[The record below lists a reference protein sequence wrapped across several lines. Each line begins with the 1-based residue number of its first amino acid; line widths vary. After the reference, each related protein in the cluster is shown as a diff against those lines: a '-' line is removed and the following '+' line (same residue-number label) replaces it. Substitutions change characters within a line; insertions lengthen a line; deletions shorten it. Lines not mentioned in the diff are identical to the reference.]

1 MNTHLLK
8 ILADFLDS
16 DAVAPEKF
24 HLSTWIDE
32 DIEAET
38 FPELERKLKDSEIDC
53 GYTACAIGWACT
65 LPEFKEAGL
74 RFDLGLNVPYVES
87 EGEPQSVADWTSIA
101 PLAKLFDTT
110 TENIT
115 WLFLPSSYD
124 ETEEN
129 PITPISVAE
138 RIRDLIA
145 EHELEQEL

>member
-1 MNTHLLK
+1 MNTRLLK
-8 ILADFLDS
+8 ILADFLES
-16 DAVAPEKF
+16 GAVEPEKF
-24 HLSTWIDE
+24 NLGTWIDE

-38 FPELERKLKDSEIDC
+38 FPELERKLKESEFSC

-74 RFDLGLNVPYVES
+74 RFDLGFNVPYVES
-87 EGEPQSVADWTSIA
+87 EGEPHSGADWTAID

>member
-1 MNTHLLK
+1 MNTRLLK

-24 HLSTWIDE
+24 NLGTWIDE

-38 FPELERKLKDSEIDC
+38 FPELELKLKDSEIDC

-87 EGEPQSVADWTSIA
+87 EGEPQSGADWTSIA

-115 WLFLPSSYD
+115 WLFLPQFYD

-129 PITPISVAE
+129 PITPKFVAE
-138 RIRDLIA
+138 RIRDLIT
-145 EHELEQEL
+145 EYELEQEL